1 MLVERDNPGRDALIL
16 AGPALSGTK
25 HSMTNTPPGSSA
37 PRDIAEAVDPASLA
51 EHGEPRV
58 EDQVHQPERPDHRDL
73 RHVGQ
78 GPSWPGEIARSDCL
92 RQRKP
97 GDVTRVG

>member
-1 MLVERDNPGRDALIL
+1 MLVQRDNPGRDALIL

-51 EHGEPRV
+51 EHGELKTRYTSRNGPTTGICAMSGRG
-58 EDQVHQPERPDHRDL
+58 
-73 RHVGQ
+73 RHGQ
-78 GPSWPGEIARSDCL
+78 A
-92 RQRKP
+92 K
-97 GDVTRVG
+97 